1 MKELVYSIYILSAI
15 VSIVLMVVGMLWYT
29 QETKNKNNKP
39 NIIVLFLWAL
49 LAIINTITYYLIV
62 DDLWKAGL
70 SFTSVAANIYVLI
83 ILMLHKN
90 YILLKRDILL
100 VGIGI
105 VVIMG
110 FVVSMNIKEIHI
122 ILQIV
127 NTLSYIPLIIGI
139 VDNKGKEPLGPWVV
153 IYVASIANLVTV
165 FAHYSD
171 YWSLINPIRSLCL
184 QTIVIILIKIK
195 EMKSVPVWGTFF
207 YK

>member
-1 MKELVYSIYILSAI
+1 MKELIYGISILSAI
-15 VSIVLMVVGMLWYT
+15 ASILLMVIGMLWYT

-39 NIIVLFLWAL
+39 NIVVLFLWAL
-49 LAIINTITYYLIV
+49 LAIINTITYYIIV
-62 DDLWKAGL
+62 GDLWESGL

-83 ILMLHKN
+83 ILVLHKN
-90 YILLKRDILL
+90 YIVLKRDILI

-105 VVIMG
+105 IVITG

-139 VDNKGKEPLGPWVV
+139 VDKKGKEPLGPWVV
-153 IYVASIANLVTV
+153 IYIASIANLVTV
-165 FAHYSD
+165 FVHYSD
-171 YWSLINPIRSLCL
+171 YWSLINPVRSLCL
-184 QTIVIILIKIK
+184 QTIVIIFIKIK

-207 YK
+207 